1 MDSMGLLRAIADM
14 LVSLADEAVEALLLT
29 VDALVDA
36 ADSPCR
42 AEAAALLEQKA
53 GDCAAPGRAARLR
66 EAAAAI
72 AAGMPCALTASG
84 ADWRGAVAEAAAAPP
99 EGPVWHD
106 HDILS
111 EVEET
116 AEDPI
121 ILGDQ
126 PRLPRLKLRYFYPGL
141 VVRLRRP
148 LLDIDGAEAPIG
160 QRLKLTKLAIQG
172 REGRAVYR
180 LDFEE
185 RRFRLEPE
193 PQDDKSVIGNGG
205 NGWFQPVPE
214 LDALE
219 ALWELLDTLLYEA
232 ERTVEEQDD
241 PDQIDGDMLLTLRT
255 DLDDAGDWLQEPMGR
270 QPPRLLCAPVAA
282 EFFGKGSD
290 MAVWFDLLFA
300 AIPHCKRAEPVRT
313 EDS

>member
-1 MDSMGLLRAIADM
+1 MDSLAPLRMIADM
-14 LVSLADEAVEALLLT
+14 LVSLADEAVEALLVT

-42 AEAAALLEQKA
+42 AEAAALLAQKA
-53 GDCAAPGRAARLR
+53 ADCGSPGRATRLR

-72 AAGMPCALTASG
+72 TAGVPCAPTATG
-84 ADWRGAVAEAAAAPP
+84 ADWRGAIAEAAAAPP
-99 EGPVWHD
+99 AWPVWHD
-106 HDILS
+106 REILS
-111 EVEET
+111 EVESESG
-116 AEDPI
+116 EPV

-141 VVRLRRP
+141 VVRLCRP
-148 LLDIDGAEAPIG
+148 LLDVDGVDVPIG
-160 QRLKLTKLAIQG
+160 QRLRLVKLAILG
-172 REGRAVYR
+172 REGKTIYR

-185 RRFRLEPE
+185 RRFRLELV

-219 ALWELLDTLLYEA
+219 TLWEMLDTRLFEA
-232 ERTVEEQDD
+232 ERAVEEQED

-255 DLDDAGDWLQEPMGR
+255 DLDEAGAWLQEPAGR
-270 QPPRLLCAPVAA
+270 APPRLLCAPVAA

-300 AIPHCKRAEPVRT
+300 AIPHCTPPEPVRKA
-313 EDS
+313 DS